1 MNAESLPYADPSHVY
16 PRKGDRSICY
26 LKSIVKNPAIV
37 VGDFTFYHDFDSPE
51 QFEKHVLYQ
60 YPINNDRLIIGK
72 FCSIA
77 CGATFILN
85 GANHSLKSL
94 TNYPFPIFGE
104 EWGAGQKVTDAWDNK
119 GDIVIGNDVWLGYQA
134 LIMPGVHIGDGSV
147 VGSRT
152 IVTRD
157 VPPYTIVAG
166 APGRVLR
173 KRYDEAT
180 IELLLESKWWDLPVE
195 QIAPI
200 IPLLTSGNVDALRA
214 ALACVKQKQAVCGR
228 ES

>member
-1 MNAESLPYADPSHVY
+1 
-16 PRKGDRSICY
+16 
-26 LKSIVKNPAIV
+26 
-37 VGDFTFYHDFDSPE
+37 
-51 QFEKHVLYQ
+51 
-60 YPINNDRLIIGK
+60 
-72 FCSIA
+72 
-77 CGATFILN
+77 
-85 GANHSLKSL
+85 
-94 TNYPFPIFGE
+94 
-104 EWGAGQKVTDAWDNK
+104 
-119 GDIVIGNDVWLGYQA
+119 
-134 LIMPGVHIGDGSV
+134 

-214 ALACVKQKQAVCGR
+214 ALACVKQKQAVCGSINGSTGR
-228 ES
+228 PSAGTKATGCGGNAGTNMARSKEP